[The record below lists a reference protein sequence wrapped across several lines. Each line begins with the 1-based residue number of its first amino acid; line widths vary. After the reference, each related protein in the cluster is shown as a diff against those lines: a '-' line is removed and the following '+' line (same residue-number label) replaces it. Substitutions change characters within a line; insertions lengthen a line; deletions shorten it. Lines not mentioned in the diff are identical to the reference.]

1 MLASPSSA
9 IIDKSLGF
17 NFGGSLLPS
26 GISLSSVG
34 VDCLGGGVVQLE
46 PGTTGVKDDAGYCG
60 VGVITP

>member
-17 NFGGSLLPS
+17 SFGGSLLPS

-46 PGTTGVKDDAGYCG
+46 PGTTGVNDDLYCG